1 MSQKVVSISAM
12 EVSRSPADVLVTY
25 SLGSCIGV
33 TAYDPQTRVGGLIHC
48 LLPHGGVSPEKAA
61 ANPHMFVNTGVVDM
75 IKTLLKIGASRE
87 RLIIKAA
94 GGAKMMRVNNMFDV
108 GARNAAAVQK
118 LLQYNKMR
126 ISGSDFGGSI
136 PRTMYL
142 YMDTGRVVIKSMRT
156 EREI

>member
-1 MSQKVVSISAM
+1 MPQKVVSISDLKL
-12 EVSRSPADVLVTY
+12 SRSPEDVLVTF

-33 TAYDPQTRVGGLIHC
+33 TAYDPQTHVGGLIHC
-48 LLPHGGVSPEKAA
+48 LLPHASVSPEKAA
-61 ANPHMFVNTGVVDM
+61 ENPYMFVSSGVVEM

-94 GGAKMMRVNNMFDV
+94 GGAKMMRVNNLFDV
-108 GARNAAAVQK
+108 GARNSTALQK

-126 ISGSDFGGSI
+126 LAGSDFGGSI

-142 YMDTGRVVIKSMRT
+142 HMDTGKVIVKSLRV

>member
-1 MSQKVVSISAM
+1 MQKVVSISAM
-12 EVSRSPADVLVTY
+12 EYSRSPADVLVTY

-33 TAYDPQTRVGGLIHC
+33 TAYDPQTRVGAMIHC
-48 LLPHGGVSPEKAA
+48 LLPHAGVSPDKAA
-61 ANPHMFVNTGVVDM
+61 QNPFMFVSSGVVEM

-108 GARNAAAVQK
+108 GARNAETLLK
-118 LLQYNKMR
+118 LLQHNRMR
-126 ISGSDFGGSI
+126 LAGQDFGGSI
-136 PRTMYL
+136 PRTMSL
-142 YMDTGRVVIKSMRT
+142 QMETGKVLIKSLRV

>member
-33 TAYDPQTRVGGLIHC
+33 TAYDPQTRVGALIHC
-48 LLPHGGVSPEKAA
+48 LLPQANVSPDKAA
-61 ANPHMFVNTGVVDM
+61 ANPHMFVSTGVVDM
-75 IKTLLKIGASRE
+75 VKTLLKIGASRE

-126 ISGSDFGGSI
+126 LAGTDFGGSI

-142 YMDTGRVVIKSMRT
+142 YMDTGRVVVKSLRV